1 MSTAAPRLSRLTRW
15 VLATAAVGLV
25 LVLATAG
32 WLEPDP
38 SGFGT
43 HAQLGLGP
51 CGFLTL
57 TGQRCPTCGM
67 TTAFAWMVRGRIDRA
82 IEANPSGALLAPV
95 CMVLVPWL
103 LLCAVSGRPR
113 WGTRTIDGP
122 LIVVTVATVAVG
134 LAAWTIRVILGR
146 M

>member
-15 VLATAAVGLV
+15 VLAAAALGLV
-25 LVLATAG
+25 LVLGIARR
-32 WLEPDP
+32 LEPDP

-43 HAQLGLGP
+43 HRQLGLRP
-51 CGFLTL
+51 CGFQTL

-67 TTAFAWMVRGRIDRA
+67 TTAFAWMARGRFDRA
-82 IEANPSGALLAPV
+82 IEANPAGALLAPV
-95 CMVLVPWL
+95 SVVLVPWL
-103 LLCAVSGRPR
+103 AACAAGGRPR
-113 WGTRTIDGP
+113 WGARSVDGP

>member
-15 VLATAAVGLV
+15 VAAAAALGLV
-25 LVLATAG
+25 LITATSR

-43 HAQLGLGP
+43 HALLGLGP
-51 CGFLTL
+51 CGFLSL

-67 TTAFAWMVRGRIDRA
+67 TTAFAWMARGRIDRA
-82 IEANPSGALLAPV
+82 VEANPAGALLAPV
-95 CMVLVPWL
+95 CVALVPWL
-103 LLCAVSGRPR
+103 VLCAVSGRPR
-113 WGTRTIDGP
+113 WGARSIEGP

>member
-1 MSTAAPRLSRLTRW
+1 MSTAAPRLSRPTRW

-25 LVLATAG
+25 LVLATAR

-43 HAQLGLGP
+43 HAQLGLRP

-67 TTAFAWMVRGRIDRA
+67 TTAFAWVARGRFDRA
-82 IEANPSGALLAPV
+82 IEANPAGALLAPA
-95 CMVLVPWL
+95 CLALLPWL
-103 LLCAVSGRPR
+103 VLCAASGRPR
-113 WGTRTIDGP
+113 WGARSIDGP
-122 LIVVTVATVAVG
+122 LIVVAVATVAVG
-134 LAAWTIRVILGR
+134 LTAWTIRVILGR